1 MRRFCQI
8 LFYILVVKPILLI
21 ILGVNVFNAK
31 NLPQDRQFIMIA
43 NHNSHLDA
51 IALTN
56 LFPLSQ
62 LYQIHPVAAE
72 DYFFSTP
79 LLGWFSSTFLNIIPI
94 PRTNISKSNNPL
106 TRMGKALEAGH
117 SLIIF
122 PEGSRGAPEEM
133 APFQT
138 GITHLIQKFPE
149 VPIVPVFMK
158 GMGRSLPKG
167 EFILVP
173 FFCDVIIGDPLLCTG
188 NKKDMLSTLEK
199 ALHQL
204 QEELNGESK

>member
-1 MRRFCQI
+1 VI
-8 LFYILVVKPILLI
+8 KPILLI

-31 NLPQDRQFIMIA
+31 NLPKNQQFIMVA

-51 IALTN
+51 VALTN

-62 LYQIHPVAAE
+62 LHRIHPVAAE

-79 LLGWFSSTFLNIIPI
+79 LLGWFSSMFFNIIPI
-94 PRTNISKSNNPL
+94 PRANISKSNNPL
-106 TRMGKALEAGH
+106 ARMGEALEAGH

-122 PEGSRGAPEEM
+122 PEGSRGAPEEI

-138 GITHLIQKFPE
+138 GIAHLIHKYPE
-149 VPIVPVFMK
+149 IPIVPVFLR

-167 EFILVP
+167 EFVLVP
-173 FFCDVIIGDPLLCTG
+173 FFCDVVIGAPLFCRG
-188 NKKDMLSTLEK
+188 NKKEILNTLEK
-199 ALHQL
+199 AIHQL
-204 QEELNGESK
+204 QEEQHG

>member
-1 MRRFCQI
+1 MMRRFCQS

-21 ILGVNVFNAK
+21 ILGVNIFNAK
-31 NLPQDRQFIMIA
+31 NLPQNQQFIMIA

-51 IALTN
+51 VALTS
-56 LFPLSQ
+56 LFPLHQ
-62 LYQIHPVAAE
+62 LHRIHPVAAE

-94 PRTNISKSNNPL
+94 PRANISKNNNPL
-106 TRMGKALEAGH
+106 TRMGEALEAGH

-122 PEGSRGAPEEM
+122 PEGSRGTPEEM

-149 VPIVPVFMK
+149 VPIVPVFLK

-173 FFCDVIIGDPLLCTG
+173 FFCDVVIGAPLLCIG
-188 NKKDMLSTLEK
+188 HKKDILYALEQ
-199 ALHQL
+199 AVHQL
-204 QEELNGESK
+204 QEELDG